1 MRPHTTIRNL
11 LVHLKD
17 KVMTAETAEYVKR
30 IRCKISQKVYTV
42 ETSRSFEVIIKEQ
55 EKEVELQKRAK
66 IYQKYQKIQTE

>member
-1 MRPHTTIRNL
+1 
-11 LVHLKD
+11 
-17 KVMTAETAEYVKR
+17 MTAETAEYVKR